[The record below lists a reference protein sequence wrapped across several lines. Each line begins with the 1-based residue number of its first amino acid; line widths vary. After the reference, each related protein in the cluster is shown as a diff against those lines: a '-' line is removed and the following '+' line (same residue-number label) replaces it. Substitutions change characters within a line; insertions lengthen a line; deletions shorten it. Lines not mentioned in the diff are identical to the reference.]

1 MTRRAESAPMLPIH
15 VDAAMGEPLYR
26 QAYREIAQLVLT
38 GRLKPGMRMPSSRAL
53 AAELGV
59 ARNTILL
66 AMEQLMSEGYLE
78 TRHGSGTY
86 VAASLPDLRPARPRR
101 TSAGTAPQGASAR
114 RKLPSFAPLA
124 ARLATPTVMPLR
136 SRGLFSPG
144 LPDCAEF
151 PFELWA
157 RLLAKTWRR
166 PPQALLTGGEPGGFR
181 PLRAAIADYL
191 AVTRAVRCEADQVLI
206 VSGIRQAL
214 DICARLLLE
223 PDDPVWVENPGYPGL
238 RGTLIASGARLVPVE
253 IDAEGLSIAAGVAQA
268 AKPRLICVAPSHQ
281 YPLGTTM
288 SLGRRLALLDHARR
302 ADAWIFEDDYD
313 SEWRYEGKPLA
324 ALQGLDQ
331 DGRVIYAGTF
341 SKVLF
346 PSIRL
351 GFMVVPAHALDR
363 FLAARAAL
371 DEQPSLLAQP
381 ALAEFIAGGHFA
393 THLRRQRRRYKR
405 RQELLLAAAAKHL
418 DGLLSVAPDPGGM
431 HLVGYLGAKLAARMD
446 DREASRRAAA
456 TGIDAPPLSAHW
468 IGRPRRQGLMLGY
481 TAFAE
486 AAIDPAVAR
495 LAKALA
501 K

>member
-1 MTRRAESAPMLPIH
+1 MLPIH

-53 AAELGV
+53 AAELAV

-86 VAASLPDLRPARPRR
+86 VAASLPDLRPARPHRAP
-101 TSAGTAPQGASAR
+101 AGAAPQGTSAR
-114 RKLPSFAPLA
+114 RKLPGFAPLA
-124 ARLATPTVMPLR
+124 ARLQTPTVMPLR
-136 SRGLFSPG
+136 SRGLFAPG
-144 LPDCAEF
+144 LPDCNEF

-166 PPQALLTGGEPGGFR
+166 PAQTLLTGGEPGGFR

-214 DICARLLLE
+214 DICARLLIE

-238 RGTLIASGARLVPVE
+238 RGTLIASGARLVPVA
-253 IDAEGLSIAAGVAQA
+253 IDAEGLSIASGIAQA

-288 SLGRRLALLDHARR
+288 SLARRLALLDHARR

-324 ALQGLDQ
+324 AMQGLDG

-363 FLAARAAL
+363 FLAARTAL

-381 ALAEFIAGGHFA
+381 ALAEFIAAGHFA

-405 RQELLLAAAAKHL
+405 RQELLLAAAARHL
-418 DGLLSVAPDPGGM
+418 QGLLAVAPDPGGM

-456 TGIDAPPLSAHW
+456 IGIDAPPLSAHW
-468 IGRPRRQGLMLGY
+468 IGRPHRQGLMLGY
-481 TAFAE
+481 TAFTE
-486 AAIDPAVAR
+486 TAIEPAVAR